1 MLTSKKD
8 KLLGLFPKNHVIY
21 TGFKSRYLK
30 YSLKTKDMKTRFKI
44 LFFHGFF
51 ASGHCAL
58 ADTLR
63 EALHP
68 LADVAAPDLPLHPKT
83 ALQQMHAYCEKER
96 PDLLVGNSC
105 GYC

>member
-1 MLTSKKD
+1 
-8 KLLGLFPKNHVIY
+8 
-21 TGFKSRYLK
+21 
-30 YSLKTKDMKTRFKI
+30 MKTRFKI

-96 PDLLVGNSC
+96 PDLLVGHSC

>member
-1 MLTSKKD
+1 M
-8 KLLGLFPKNHVIY
+8 
-21 TGFKSRYLK
+21 
-30 YSLKTKDMKTRFKI
+30 KTKSKI
-44 LFFHGFF
+44 LFFQGFF

-63 EALHP
+63 ETLQP
-68 LADVAAPDLPLHPKT
+68 LADVVAPDLPLHPKI

-96 PDLLVGNSC
+96 PALLVGNSC